1 MFEEEKNKSSL
12 ISDRFNEANQA
23 HQKESGIAVFMDK
36 MHTING
42 VHLIA
47 AFSQIFLGSAVVAL
61 SLLNSIQP
69 LWLATVM
76 AVFGSITTMVG
87 LYFAYYTFTSEGA
100 FDSLLHQAIKRVIN
114 FQN

>member
-12 ISDRFNEANQA
+12 ISDEKNQINSTA
-23 HQKESGIAVFMDK
+23 HKESGIAYFIDK
-36 MHTING
+36 MHSING
-42 VHLIA
+42 VHLISA
-47 AFSQIFLGSAVVAL
+47 LSQVFIGSAVVAL

-76 AVFGSITTMVG
+76 AVFGSITTMIG
-87 LYFAYYTFTSEGA
+87 LYFTYYTFTNEGA
-100 FDSLLHQAIKRVIN
+100 FDSLLHKAIKRVIN

>member
-12 ISDRFNEANQA
+12 VSDELKQTNSAT
-23 HQKESGIAVFMDK
+23 HKVSGIAVFMDK
-36 MHTING
+36 VHSISG

-47 AFSQIFLGSAVVAL
+47 ALSQIFLGSSVVAL

-76 AVFGSITTMVG
+76 AVFGSITTMIG
-87 LYFAYYTFTSEGA
+87 LYFTYYTFTNEGA
-100 FDSLLHQAIKRVIN
+100 FDSLLHKAIKRVIN
-114 FQN
+114 YQN